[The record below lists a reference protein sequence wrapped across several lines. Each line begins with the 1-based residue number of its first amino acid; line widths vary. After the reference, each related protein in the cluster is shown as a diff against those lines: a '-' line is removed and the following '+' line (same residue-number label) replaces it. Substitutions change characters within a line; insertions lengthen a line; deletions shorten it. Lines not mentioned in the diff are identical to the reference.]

1 VVTLGNLLDAVDI
14 ETEVLGRRDVTIGG
28 LTVDSRRVRAGD
40 LFFALEG
47 QHEDGHR
54 FVQRAVAE
62 GAVAVVATRREPAW
76 GGVPV
81 VVTGQVRRCLGVM
94 AARFYGDP
102 SRRLTAAA
110 VTGTNG
116 KTTITYL
123 LEAIWR
129 ANGTRAGVI
138 GTVNYRHTGTLRP
151 AVLTTPE
158 ALDLQAEL
166 ATMVEAGVRGVAVEV
181 SSHAL
186 ALERVRGC
194 HWDVAVFTNLSH
206 DHLDFHGNL
215 ESYFQAKA
223 TLFHDHLCASAKPD
237 PVAVVNVDDPRGA
250 RLAREIRGRLV
261 TFGRSAGATVHPLDV
276 EQTLSGIRGALCVA
290 GERVAVE
297 SSLIGEPHLANLMAA
312 AGAAHG
318 LGLPMSA
325 VEAGFRDCAV
335 VPGRMERLHTANGF
349 SVFVDYAHTPHAL
362 ECTLMSLR
370 PITAGRIITVFGCG
384 GDRDPT
390 KRPVMGEIAGRLSD
404 VVVLTSDN
412 PRTEDPCGILRDIE
426 RGIAETC
433 LARVEPG
440 ALAGGESGY
449 TVDVDR
455 RRAIGLALQ
464 GAQPGDSI
472 LVAGKGHENYQLV
485 GADRRRFDDREEVRS
500 LLGLAS

>member
-1 VVTLGNLLDAVDI
+1 MTLGNLLDAVDI
-14 ETEVLGRRDVTIGG
+14 ETEVLGRHDITISG

-40 LFFALEG
+40 IFFALGG

-54 FVQRAVAE
+54 FVQRAIAE
-62 GAVAVVATRREPAW
+62 GAIAVVATRREAAW

-81 VVTGQVRRCLGVM
+81 VVTRQVRRCLGLM

-116 KTTITYL
+116 KTTVTYL
-123 LEAIWR
+123 LEAIWQ
-129 ANGTRAGVI
+129 ANGTPAGVI
-138 GTVNYRHTGTLRP
+138 GTINYRDAGNLR
-151 AVLTTPE
+151 AASLTTPE

-166 ATMVEAGVRGVAVEV
+166 AAMVQRGVRGVAIEV

-206 DHLDFHGNL
+206 DHLDFHGDL

-223 TLFHDHLCASAKPD
+223 TLFHDYLCASAKPD
-237 PVAVVNVDDPRGA
+237 RVAVINVDDPRGV

-261 TFGRSAGATVHPLDV
+261 TFGRSAGATVYPLEV
-276 EQTLSGIRGALCVA
+276 EQTLSGIRGALSVG
-290 GERVAVE
+290 GERVAME
-297 SSLIGEPHLANLMAA
+297 SSLIGAPHLDNLMAA

-325 VEAGFRDCAV
+325 VETGFRDCAV
-335 VPGRMERLHTANGF
+335 VPGRMERVHTADGF

-362 ECTLMSLR
+362 EGALLSLR
-370 PITAGRIITVFGCG
+370 SITVGRIITVFGCG
-384 GDRDPT
+384 GDRDST

-404 VVVLTSDN
+404 SVVLTSDN
-412 PRTEDPCGILRDIE
+412 PRTEDPYGILRDIE
-426 RGIAETC
+426 RGIAETS
-433 LARVEPG
+433 LARIEPG
-440 ALAGGESGY
+440 ALTAGESGY
-449 TVDVDR
+449 AVDVDR
-455 RRAIGLALQ
+455 RRAIGLALG
-464 GAQPGDSI
+464 GARPGDSI
-472 LVAGKGHENYQLV
+472 LVAGKGHEDYQLV
-485 GADRRRFDDREEVRS
+485 GTDRRRFDDRAEVRR
-500 LLGLAS
+500 LLRLAS